1 MKPLSNEAAMGGV
14 MGFMVGLRRE
24 IGFTALAIASFTQEA
39 CVIRS

>member
-14 MGFMVGLRRE
+14 TGFVVGLPREMGFA
-24 IGFTALAIASFTQEA
+24 ALAIALFTQEA